1 MRTSRT
7 VVLDPRYSVA
17 LRGLLMRPD
26 GVQHGA
32 WQQDLPALASAGT
45 WCSQTRSPTP
55 RREGDVE
62 RRMWSGWP
70 RHRPGHR
77 GIPSAQ
83 QRGARYEGEFH
94 AGKKNGTGTLTW
106 PNGNRYSGTWRDG
119 RAHGT
124 GKFTQANGAYYEG
137 AWEDGCFRDG
147 TRRAAVGRPFAEC

>member
-1 MRTSRT
+1 VTWSG
-7 VVLDPRYSVA
+7 A
-17 LRGLLMRPD
+17 CGPD
-26 GVQHGA
+26 G
-32 WQQDLPALASAGT
+32 LATG
-45 WCSQTRSPTP
+45 QGIEEFRQRSN
-55 RREGDVE
+55 V
-62 RRMWSGWP
+62 
-70 RHRPGHR
+70 
-77 GIPSAQ
+77 
-83 QRGARYEGEFH
+83 ARYEGEFH